1 MIRRNPITRRTM
13 LQGMGAALALPWLES
28 VTFAKGLNSV
38 GGAAAAGQPP
48 VRIAGW
54 YVPNGVHL
62 PTWFPQH
69 EGVLVDLPAT
79 LQPLDFAKEY
89 LTSFHGMTHGKAQ
102 TNGDLP
108 GCGHGLGMSAWLT
121 GAQPFR
127 TQDDVKVGVSIDQ
140 LYGQAMAGQTRF
152 PTLELGC
159 EPARSGNAFGYSGT
173 YKTNISWRTPTTP
186 APYELNPKLV
196 FDRMFTRSSGGLSQ
210 STVGE
215 RDFYRKSI
223 LDYVLD
229 DAEAMKLSIARGDRD
244 KLDQYFTSVREVE
257 RRIQNAA
264 QATAV
269 PGIDLTRPKGIP
281 RDFDEHARLMC
292 DLIVLAF
299 QTDMTR
305 AATLVLTIEASGRNY
320 PFLGFTDG
328 HHDLSHHGNDAE
340 KNRKLREIDRYHIS
354 LLAYMGEKMM
364 AIKEG
369 DGNLLDHSM
378 IVFGSGLSDGDRH
391 DHINLPVVLL
401 GKGGGTMKTGQF
413 IKCRP
418 DTPMSNLLLTML
430 QQTGMEIDRFGDS
443 TQPLA
448 GLT

>member
-1 MIRRNPITRRTM
+1 
-13 LQGMGAALALPWLES
+13 
-28 VTFAKGLNSV
+28 
-38 GGAAAAGQPP
+38 
-48 VRIAGW
+48 
-54 YVPNGVHL
+54 
-62 PTWFPQH
+62 
-69 EGVLVDLPAT
+69 
-79 LQPLDFAKEY
+79 
-89 LTSFHGMTHGKAQ
+89 
-102 TNGDLP
+102 
-108 GCGHGLGMSAWLT
+108 
-121 GAQPFR
+121 
-127 TQDDVKVGVSIDQ
+127 
-140 LYGQAMAGQTRF
+140 
-152 PTLELGC
+152 LGC

-196 FDRMFTRSSGGLSQ
+196 FDKMFTRSSGGLSQ

-229 DAEAMKLSIARGDRD
+229 DAEAMKLSISRGDRD

-257 RRIQNAA
+257 RRIQSAA
-264 QATAV
+264 QPTNL
-269 PGIDLTRPKGIP
+269 PGIGLARPKGIP

-369 DGNLLDHSM
+369 EGNLLDHSM

-430 QQTGMEIDRFGDS
+430 Q
-443 TQPLA
+443 
-448 GLT
+448 